1 MLETNSEM
9 SPQFMQL
16 AVVLP
21 DHTLVREERCAVGV
35 AVVRAT
41 NAQKRAIVR
50 GRVAAAASKV
60 NQSGIAVMSTEPV
73 PTVVA
78 VATVAETAEEVAAG
92 VQNPTLL
99 LVLAFKPMVFGGN
112 TTAII
117 PSVSPVST
125 AG

>member
-41 NAQKRAIVR
+41 NAQKGAIVR
-50 GRVAAAASKV
+50 GRAAVAAEVVHLVHGAPAFL
-60 NQSGIAVMSTEPV
+60 PV
-73 PTVVA
+73 PVF
-78 VATVAETAEEVAAG
+78 
-92 VQNPTLL
+92 NPT
-99 LVLAFKPMVFGGN
+99 VFLA
-112 TTAII
+112 TTTETTRSENRA
-117 PSVSPVST
+117 ST
-125 AG
+125 AD

>member
-21 DHTLVREERCAVGV
+21 DHALLREERGAVGV

-41 NAQKRAIVR
+41 NAQKGAIVR
-50 GRVAAAASKV
+50 GRAAAAASKV
-60 NQSGIAVMSTEPV
+60 IQSSIAVMSTEPV

-78 VATVAETAEEVAAG
+78 VAAVAAEVVHLVHG
-92 VQNPTLL
+92 APAFLPVPVFNPT
-99 LVLAFKPMVFGGN
+99 VFLA
-112 TTAII
+112 TTTETTRSENRA
-117 PSVSPVST
+117 ST
-125 AG
+125 AD